1 MIFWDLLSWMLWA
14 TIFIGYLFA
23 LFAIISDLFRDD
35 KLNGWWKAL
44 WVVFLI
50 FLPFITAL
58 VYLIARG
65 SGMEERSNRAA
76 CDANDAAQSYIREVA
91 GSSPAQEIEAAAA
104 LLAAGSITQ
113 DEFNTSYLDAQA
125 VAYRVAT
132 TDCRRH
138 A

>member
-35 KLNGWWKAL
+35 KLNGWWKAI
-44 WVVFLI
+44 WVLFLI

-65 SGMEERSNRAA
+65 SGMAERSNRAA
-76 CDANDAAQSYIREVA
+76 RDANDAAQSYIREVA

-113 DEFNTSYLDAQA
+113 DEFNTLKLKALS
-125 VAYRVAT
+125 
-132 TDCRRH
+132 
-138 A
+138 

>member
-1 MIFWDLLSWMLWA
+1 MIFWELLSWMLWA

-35 KLNGWWKAL
+35 NLNGWWKAL

-50 FLPFITAL
+50 FLPIITAL

-65 SGMEERSNRAA
+65 SGMAERSNRAA
-76 CDANDAAQSYIREVA
+76 RDANDAAQSYILEVA

-113 DEFNTSYLDAQA
+113 DEFNTLKLKALS
-125 VAYRVAT
+125 
-132 TDCRRH
+132 
-138 A
+138 

>member
-1 MIFWDLLSWMLWA
+1 MIFWELLSWMLWA

-44 WVVFLI
+44 WVLFLI

-65 SGMEERSNRAA
+65 SGMAERSNRAA
-76 CDANDAAQSYIREVA
+76 RDANDAAQSYIREVA

-113 DEFNTSYLDAQA
+113 DEFNTLKLKVLS
-125 VAYRVAT
+125 
-132 TDCRRH
+132 
-138 A
+138 